1 MRTTSI
7 RYLSIFATALASV
20 ASGQQVTSASSATA
34 VSAAVSAAASA
45 VNSAASAASTAA
57 SGTATSTTT
66 SSTSSAAS
74 SASASPGS
82 NPLITTF
89 PAEQIDL
96 QLNLTSGPYDNYFIR
111 SNLTAAQVLLTNTS
125 AAQSGQLN
133 RFLVALPAGN
143 SGSVAYFLP
152 LSNSSANSNDT
163 SASTNSSSLTVTLG
177 QGGLRTA
184 YGDNGMHGVTGE
196 LVFSDSAQLGTTL
209 LGSVRTLRDYTEGS
223 GLTHEIFNWTV
234 TQADSSTIWFSK
246 PWLNE
251 TILRN
256 DQGEQTGTAQYGL
269 EWLLQANN
277 GTSFNVTPSTNGTY
291 TPPQVQIIV
300 PTGGQGGSVNFTVQ
314 VNETALAGLTVDQ
327 LFVNESNA
335 ASQPEAESQFS
346 FLTYSSKFTAG
357 GWRFLTYFGRDTMFT
372 TRLLMNNKTL
382 TPFAIESVLGGVLE
396 RINITSGQVCHEETI
411 GDYATFVNLGNGEP
425 EKGNEPYYDYKMKDT
440 HYVLLPQLADYLLRY
455 NATSNSTNSTT
466 ALQAS
471 DEARQFL
478 NRSAV
483 LQNGT
488 SYAALLDANIAY
500 VMNSS
505 QAFAMNPSATNLA
518 RIQDGVPVGNWRD
531 SNQGLGW
538 GVYPYD
544 VSTALVPAALYA
556 ISDMAQAGLLSNV
569 SVGNEAASYAQI
581 WEEQAHQFFQYTVP
595 ADEVMPR
602 LEQYVQLANLSESL
616 LFGSGSLN
624 SSSSNASSTSSSSMS
639 SSTSSSLA
647 SSSSMATSSVSAGA
661 ARRGMRFAREDFGL
675 GRRQASPSASDV
687 LTSDVS
693 QATATSTD
701 SSAAPSTVT
710 VTATST
716 ASAASA
722 TTTSSSSSSNV
733 TLYGLSLLENGTVV
747 PVQNSDLSFNLLFN
761 RNISRSVIEAV
772 IQALQPYP
780 RGLLTNVGML
790 VANPAYDTNR
800 TKTTELDRT
809 AYHGTVSW
817 GFQTNFMASGLE
829 RVLSSCNNET
839 VSIVERGGLIRADW
853 CDDEDLLQQLQDAQT
868 SLWNAVNGA
877 FEERF
882 AEVWSWTFDNATERF
897 NVTALGDIS
906 PEGTESDAVQ
916 LWSYGLLGLQDP
928 TKTSAA
934 NST

>member
-1 MRTTSI
+1 MKTVVLRTFALLATS
-7 RYLSIFATALASV
+7 LASL
-20 ASGQQVTSASSATA
+20 ASGQQASSTSSRTA
-34 VSAAVSAAASA
+34 VSSASVAASA
-45 VNSAASAASTAA
+45 ISSAASAAGTAA
-57 SGTATSTTT
+57 TRTG
-66 SSTSSAAS
+66 TSSATSATS
-74 SASASPGS
+74 SASSTASATAGN
-82 NPLITTF
+82 NPLITSS
-89 PAEQIDL
+89 PPEEIDL
-96 QLNLTSGPYDNYFIR
+96 QLNLTSGPYDNYLIR
-111 SNLTAAQVLLTNTS
+111 SNLTAAQVLLTNTT
-125 AAQSGQLN
+125 ATESGQLN

-152 LSNSSANSNDT
+152 LSNATNSTGSSNTT
-163 SASTNSSSLTVTLG
+163 SASTNSASLTVTLG
-177 QGGLRTA
+177 ENGLKTA
-184 YGDNGMHGVTGE
+184 HGPNGLHGVTGE
-196 LVFSDSAQLGTTL
+196 LVFSESARLGTTL
-209 LGSVRTLRDYTEGS
+209 LGSVRTLRDYTEGN
-223 GLTHEIFNWTV
+223 GLTHQIFNWTV
-234 TQADSSTIWFSK
+234 TQADNSTIWFSK

-251 TILRN
+251 TIIRN
-256 DQGEQTGTAQYGL
+256 AQGQQTGRAQYGL

-300 PTGGQGGSVNFTVQ
+300 PSGGAGSVNFTVQ

-327 LFVNESNA
+327 LFVNNSNA

-346 FLTYSSKFTAG
+346 FLTYSTKFTAG

-372 TRLLMNNKTL
+372 TRLLMNNKTI

-411 GDYATFVNLGNGEP
+411 GDYATFVNIGEGHP
-425 EKGNEPYYDYKMKDT
+425 ERGNEPFYDYKMKDT
-440 HYVLLPQLADYLLRY
+440 HFVLLPQLADYLLRY
-455 NATSNSTNSTT
+455 NATSNSTNSTLS
-466 ALQAS
+466 LQAS
-471 DEARQFL
+471 SEARQFL

-505 QAFAMNPSATNLA
+505 QAFAANPNATNLA
-518 RIQDGVPVGNWRD
+518 RIQAGVPVGNWRD

-556 ISDMAQAGLLSNV
+556 ISDLAQAGLLSNV
-569 SVGNEAASYAQI
+569 SIGNEAARYAQV

-595 ADEVMPR
+595 AAEVMPR

-616 LFGSGSLN
+616 LYGSGSLN
-624 SSSSNASSTSSSSMS
+624 STSSTNSTSNSTTSSSVPTSTSSLTSTSSS
-639 SSTSSSLA
+639 A
-647 SSSSMATSSVSAGA
+647 SANA
-661 ARRGMRFAREDFGL
+661 ARRGMRFAREEFGVE
-675 GRRQASPSASDV
+675 RRQASSVVSAAS
-687 LTSDVS
+687 SIAS
-693 QATATSTD
+693 TATTASSTGT
-701 SSAAPSTVT
+701 SSSSS
-710 VTATST
+710 TST

-722 TTTSSSSSSNV
+722 TASSTSSSSNNV

-829 RVLSSCNNET
+829 RVLASCNNVT
-839 VSIVERGGLIRADW
+839 VSAVERGGLIRADW
-853 CDDEDLLQQLQDAQT
+853 CDDEDLVQQLQDAQT

-882 AEVWSWTFDNATERF
+882 AEVWSWTFDNSTERF

-928 TKTSAA
+928 TKASAA
-934 NST
+934 NSTQ